1 MSWLIL
7 ILAGF
12 AEVAMAF
19 FLKASHGFSR
29 LWQSVGFLATAIL
42 SFGLLAIATKT
53 LPIGTAYAV
62 WTGIG
67 AAGTVLVGILLL
79 GDSRDFFRLLSISL
93 IIAGVAGLK
102 LSSG

>member
-29 LWQSVGFLATAIL
+29 L
-42 SFGLLAIATKT
+42 
-53 LPIGTAYAV
+53 
-62 WTGIG
+62 
-67 AAGTVLVGILLL
+67 
-79 GDSRDFFRLLSISL
+79 
-93 IIAGVAGLK
+93 
-102 LSSG
+102 